1 MEGKYKEALVSQAK
15 LYDEKTAL
23 VYQVETLKDQL
34 EDSQQT
40 VYQMKQSAQRQQSVS
55 NISLCVG
62 VACIIIIIIL

>member
-1 MEGKYKEALVSQAK
+1 MSQAK

-40 VYQMKQSAQRQQSVS
+40 NYQLKQSAQRQQSVS
-55 NISLCVG
+55 GTLSFSFSLPLVLPVLYLVCVG
-62 VACIIIIIIL
+62 SY